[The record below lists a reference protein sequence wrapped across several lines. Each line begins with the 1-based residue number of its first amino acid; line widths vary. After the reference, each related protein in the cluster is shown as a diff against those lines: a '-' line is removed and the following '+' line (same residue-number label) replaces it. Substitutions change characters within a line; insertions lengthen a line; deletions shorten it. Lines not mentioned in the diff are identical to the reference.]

1 MSRTS
6 ASMNIQTY
14 APDSEQDALIL
25 DFIKAL
31 EAAGGTAPEQRA
43 ALVAANGERI
53 ELPEALHRVLID
65 VADALASGMGVAVAP
80 MNAMLTTQEAADFLG
95 IARPTLV
102 RILDRGEIPMERP
115 GRHRFVRLQDLVD
128 YQERDRARRRTAL
141 EEMVRDA
148 EADRLYEVTDGPPP
162 ATR

>member
-1 MSRTS
+1 
-6 ASMNIQTY
+6 MNIQTY